1 MKKRS
6 NTSLRPKRS
15 RQVSASSECAAEQG
29 TVLCSNTPPYSGHV
43 PESASHTRH
52 LTILQNSHSLLK
64 FLNEDRA
71 RQKFCDVSVS
81 VCGKLY
87 SAHKV
92 VLAHGSSYFHAEL
105 SKNPDAKCVTLDH
118 VDDSVFQNLLGF
130 LYTSECVVSESDLP
144 TLTEAARFLDMMDIL
159 KLLNEEG
166 DDHAVSLVQAQAKIR
181 RSPEVEMTPGD
192 STTGDTHIQ
201 SQRDMRST
209 VCSQQFSTQNP
220 QQNHWIGCHADAQ
233 QETLTEKE
241 KTVGQRNA
249 ITRRSVRRRK
259 TPTKYQRETVENTIH
274 TTDKRT
280 VSLKDQDEDRVDQ
293 VTGVDVKNPVPKL
306 DVNETSRPA
315 HGDDEVDEE
324 EVEEGGDV
332 NEDVANQK
340 KVADVC
346 AADKSVN
353 HQQVSDVERTEH
365 QAVPKAEILS
375 PAAGSS
381 NQHPL
386 YPAGLAPVI
395 IQNASKK
402 TLKCPKCDKIFDR
415 AGKYESHTRVHT
427 GEKPFQCDICL
438 QRYSTKSNLTV
449 HKKKHASDAP
459 FQKKEHKCPFCNK
472 LHASKKTLAKHVRRF
487 HPDHIQEFITKRKS
501 EGVKC
506 AICLKTFT
514 RRPHLQ
520 EHMILHTQERPFK
533 CTYCEEHFKSRFAR
547 LKHQE
552 KYHLGPFPC
561 EICGRQFNDTGNRK
575 RHIECTHGGK
585 KKWTCFICGKSVR
598 ERTTLKEHM
607 RIHSGE
613 KPHLCSICGQ
623 SFRHGSS
630 YRLHLRVHHNDK
642 RYECDECGKTFIRH
656 DHLTK
661 HQKIHSGEKAHQCEE
676 CGKCFRRHDHL
687 TVHYKSVHLGEK
699 VWQKYKTAVHQCEV
713 CKKEFKGKSSLEM
726 HFRTH
731 SGEKPHRCPV
741 CHQTFRIKKT
751 LTKHMVIHS
760 DARPFNCPRCSAT
773 FKRKDKLK
781 YHIDHVHSTRF
792 TEQPLNTL
800 SEDKIVSSPFE
811 NTSKA
816 FRTEPKSVPES
827 TPCTTSVCVP
837 VTLVPVQMAGE
848 RQGDLNPTHGASSVS
863 SQTLS
868 VVSMQRQG
876 QQENSSYQAATD
888 LAFLEKYTL
897 TPQPANIAHPV
908 RPDQML
914 DPREQSYLG
923 TLLGLDSA
931 SSVQN
936 MSNSDHRQ

>member
-1 MKKRS
+1 KCSRRKVTQVQYFTKCI
-6 NTSLRPKRS
+6 NSLYYIPDANAPPNPAPVLGPAPQIRRLTMS
-15 RQVSASSECAAEQG
+15 RHNHN
-29 TVLCSNTPPYSGHV
+29 L
-43 PESASHTRH
+43 
-52 LTILQNSHSLLK
+52 LT
-64 FLNEDRA
+64 FLNEDRG

-81 VCGKLY
+81 VGGRIY
-87 SAHKV
+87 RAHRV

-105 SKNPDAKCVTLDH
+105 SKNPASTHVTLDH
-118 VDDSVFQNLLGF
+118 VEDSVFQHLLGF
-130 LYTSECVVSESDLP
+130 LYTSS
-144 TLTEAARFLDMMDIL
+144 AARFLDMMDVL
-159 KLLNEEG
+159 KMLCEEG
-166 DDHAVSLVQAQAKIR
+166 QVHPVSATQAKAEIR
-181 RSPEVEMTPGD
+181 GSPEVETTPRDSPSGD
-192 STTGDTHIQ
+192 ANIQ
-201 SQRDMRST
+201 SPFEQSSR
-209 VCSQQFSTQNP
+209 QFSSGNTV
-220 QQNHWIGCHADAQ
+220 QNHLAESHGDVQ
-233 QETLTEKE
+233 QETSTDAEK
-241 KTVGQRNA
+241 KAGQGTA
-249 ITRRSVRRRK
+249 ITRRSARRRR
-259 TPTKYQRETVENTIH
+259 TPTKV
-274 TTDKRT
+274 
-280 VSLKDQDEDRVDQ
+280 QDTGEKAVANQTAKPDANERSKPAQGGD
-293 VTGVDVKNPVPKL
+293 GVD
-306 DVNETSRPA
+306 EE
-315 HGDDEVDEE
+315 DEVDD
-324 EVEEGGDV
+324 GGDV
-332 NEDVANQK
+332 Q
-340 KVADVC
+340 
-346 AADKSVN
+346 
-353 HQQVSDVERTEH
+353 HR
-365 QAVPKAEILS
+365 AVPEVEVHG
-375 PAAGSS
+375 PAAGRS
-381 NQHPL
+381 NQSPV
-386 YPAGLAPVI
+386 YPEGLAPVI
-395 IQNASKK
+395 IQTSSKK
-402 TLKCPKCDKIFDR
+402 TLKCPRCDKTFDR

-427 GEKPFQCDICL
+427 GEKPFQCDVCF

-487 HPDHIQEFITKRKS
+487 HPDNIQEFLAKRKRKS
-501 EGVKC
+501 EGWKC

-520 EHMILHTQERPFK
+520 EHMILHTQDRPFK
-533 CTYCEEHFKSRFAR
+533 CSFCDEYFKSRFAR

-561 EICGRQFNDTGNRK
+561 EICGRQQ
-575 RHIECTHGGK
+575 

-598 ERTTLKEHM
+598 ERTTLREHM

-630 YRLHLRVHHNDK
+630 YRLHLRVHHDDK
-642 RYECDECGKTFIRH
+642 RYECDQCGKTFIRH

-731 SGEKPHRCPV
+731 SGEKPHRCPE

-760 DARPFNCPRCSAT
+760 DARPFNCPHCSAT

-781 YHIDHVHSTRF
+781 YHVDHVHSTRF
-792 TEQPLNTL
+792 NDQPISAQ
-800 SEDKIVSSPFE
+800 SEDKIVSIPFE
-811 NTSKA
+811 ETSKGYRA
-816 FRTEPKSVPES
+816 EPKSTLQSSLP
-827 TPCTTSVCVP
+827 PMNLCVP
-837 VTLVPVQMAGE
+837 VTLVPVQMAGAA
-848 RQGDLNPTHGASSVS
+848 QGDLSTQGTSSLS
-863 SQTLS
+863 SQTHS
-868 VVSMQRQG
+868 VVSMPPQG
-876 QQENSSYQAATD
+876 PQQNSGYQAATD

-897 TPQPANIAHPV
+897 TPQPANIVHPV
-908 RPDQML
+908 RPDQVL

-936 MSNSDHRQ
+936 MSNSDHTH

>member
-1 MKKRS
+1 MKKKLS
-6 NTSLRPKRS
+6 TMLRPKRG
-15 RQVSASSECAAEQG
+15 RQVGATNDCAADPSAALGSSSPASSE
-29 TVLCSNTPPYSGHV
+29 TVQ
-43 PESASHTRH
+43 ESASQIRH
-52 LTILQNSHSLLK
+52 LAMSLHSHNLLK
-64 FLNEDRA
+64 FLNEDRT

-81 VCGKLY
+81 VGGKTY

-105 SKNPDAKCVTLDH
+105 SKNPAATTHVTLDH
-118 VDDSVFQNLLGF
+118 VEDSVFQHLLGF
-130 LYTSECVVSESDLP
+130 LYTAECVVAETELP
-144 TLTEAARFLDMMDIL
+144 ALTEAARFLDMMDIL
-159 KLLNEEG
+159 KLLCEEG
-166 DDHAVSLVQAQAKIR
+166 EHNPVRVIQAETRGSPKVEVTSSDSSGPDADI
-181 RSPEVEMTPGD
+181 RSPTDVMSTPFSRRFGNSLQDASAEGHTDVQQEASTEEVK
-192 STTGDTHIQ
+192 TTG
-201 SQRDMRST
+201 QRSAT
-209 VCSQQFSTQNP
+209 
-220 QQNHWIGCHADAQ
+220 
-233 QETLTEKE
+233 
-241 KTVGQRNA
+241 
-249 ITRRSVRRRK
+249 TRRSARRK
-259 TPTKYQRETVENTIH
+259 RTPTKYKRDDVECSV
-274 TTDKRT
+274 TTHEEKHRT
-280 VSLKDQDEDRVDQ
+280 VSSRQKDEGRV
-293 VTGVDVKNPVPKL
+293 
-306 DVNETSRPA
+306 EA
-315 HGDDEVDEE
+315 AAAAEVSSE
-324 EVEEGGDV
+324 
-332 NEDVANQK
+332 A
-340 KVADVC
+340 
-346 AADKSVN
+346 
-353 HQQVSDVERTEH
+353 ERTEQPSVREVEVH
-365 QAVPKAEILS
+365 TTAAA
-375 PAAGSS
+375 AAGSS
-381 NQHPL
+381 NQSPV
-386 YPAGLAPVI
+386 YPEGLAPVI
-395 IQNASKK
+395 IQTSSKK
-402 TLKCPKCDKIFDR
+402 TLKCPKCDKTFDR

-487 HPDHIQEFITKRKS
+487 HPDHIQEFLTKRKRKS
-501 EGVKC
+501 EGWKC

-520 EHMILHTQERPFK
+520 EHMILHTQDRPFK
-533 CTYCEEHFKSRFAR
+533 CSFCDEYFKSRFAR

-585 KKWTCFICGKSVR
+585 RKWTCFVCGKSVR
-598 ERTTLKEHM
+598 ERTTLMEHL

-630 YRLHLRVHHNDK
+630 YRLHLRVHHDDK

-731 SGEKPHRCPV
+731 SGEKPHRCPE

-760 DARPFNCPRCSAT
+760 DARPFNCPHCSAT

-781 YHIDHVHSTRF
+781 YHVDHVHSARF
-792 TEQPLNTL
+792 TEQPLSTL
-800 SEDKIVSSPFE
+800 SEDKIVSIPFE
-811 NTSKA
+811 ETSKVYHA
-816 FRTEPKSVPES
+816 EPKPALQNPPTS
-827 TPCTTSVCVP
+827 TDACVP
-837 VTLVPVQMAGE
+837 VSLVPVQMAGGA
-848 RQGDLNPTHGASSVS
+848 QDDLNAHRASSLS
-863 SQTLS
+863 SQTHGH
-868 VVSMQRQG
+868 VSMQAQG
-876 QQENSSYQAATD
+876 QQQNPGYQAATD

-897 TPQPANIAHPV
+897 TPQPANIVHPV

-936 MSNSDHRQ
+936 ISNSDHTH